1 MSWLQSGP
9 NVGNFFHPVGVSVS
23 IRQFTGDDSE
33 YIALE
38 KELKVLDFAG
48 EEGERSIKNL
58 SVHNTK
64 CQGL

>member
-38 KELKVLDFAG
+38 KELKVLDFA
-48 EEGERSIKNL
+48 
-58 SVHNTK
+58 
-64 CQGL
+64 

>member
-9 NVGNFFHPVGVSVS
+9 NVGNFFHPVGVSVA

-38 KELKVLDFAG
+38 KELKVLDFA
-48 EEGERSIKNL
+48 
-58 SVHNTK
+58 
-64 CQGL
+64 